1 MVMGAHSHER
11 ARKQRSGA
19 KTGQVFEVPAGA
31 RVVRRGST
39 QVAPRTPYEH
49 ARPGR
54 GHSLQD
60 TDSGEG

>member
-1 MVMGAHSHER
+1 MVMGAHSHGR
-11 ARKQRSGA
+11 GRKQRTAA
-19 KTGQVFEVPAGA
+19 KTGQVFELPAGA

-39 QVAPRTPYEH
+39 QVEPRTPYEH

-54 GHSLQD
+54 GHFLPD

>member
-11 ARKQRSGA
+11 GRKQRDGA
-19 KTGQVFEVPAGA
+19 KTGRVFELPAGA
-31 RVVRRGST
+31 RVARRGST
-39 QVAPRTPYEH
+39 RVEQRTPYEH

-60 TDSGEG
+60 TESGEG

>member
-11 ARKQRSGA
+11 ARKQRGA
-19 KTGQVFEVPAGA
+19 KAGQVFELPAGA

-39 QVAPRTPYEH
+39 QVEPRSPHEH

-54 GHSLQD
+54 GHSLQEP
-60 TDSGEG
+60 DSAEG